1 MTSIALLIGGI
12 VLVVAG
18 AELLLD
24 GLLGVA
30 ARLGVSAFV
39 LTVLFSGFELENLA
53 AGIAANAK
61 GLPGAAAGTFL
72 GGTTFLAL
80 AVAGGGALI
89 APIRAKLPRGVL
101 AWTAVSPLP
110 LLAVAVDGRI
120 SRPEGA
126 LLLTWAVIALGA
138 IAREGRSLQD
148 PQAPGA
154 PGAKRRAVMRLVAG
168 LAILTGGGVVLG
180 DGIRRA
186 VSQLGV
192 SPSLLGNT
200 AVAAS
205 IEAEELGRVAV
216 PSRRGRGE
224 LAVANIT
231 GTLVHFTALNA
242 GIIAL
247 VKPLRLDAISVDLHL
262 PVAVG
267 ATLALCGLLAITGQV
282 TRRTGAVLCVL
293 YLGYLAAAITLS

>member
-1 MTSIALLIGGI
+1 MTSLALLIAGI
-12 VLVVAG
+12 VLVIAG

-30 ARLGVSAFV
+30 ARFHVSPFV
-39 LTVLFSGFELENLA
+39 LTVLISGFELENLA

-61 GLPGAAAGTFL
+61 GLPDAAAGTFL

-80 AVAGGGALI
+80 GVAGGAALI
-89 APIRAKLPRGVL
+89 APIQARLPWAVL
-101 AWTAVSPLP
+101 AWTAVSPVP
-110 LLAVAVDGRI
+110 LLLVAADGSI

-126 LLLTWAVIALGA
+126 ALLAWSLLALGA
-138 IAREGRSLQD
+138 IARAGRSLKDTQG
-148 PQAPGA
+148 PSP
-154 PGAKRRAVMRLVAG
+154 KRWTGLRLLAG
-168 LAILTGGGVVLG
+168 LGVLTGGGAVLG
-180 DGIRRA
+180 EGVRRA

-200 AVAAS
+200 ALAAS

-216 PSRRGRGE
+216 PTRRGRGD
-224 LAVANIT
+224 LAVANIA
-231 GTLVHFTALNA
+231 GTIVHFTALNA

-247 VKPLRLDAISVDLHL
+247 VKPLRLDAISVHLHL

-267 ATLALCGLLAITGQV
+267 ATLALCVLLATAGQIT
-282 TRRTGAVLCVL
+282 RLTGAVMCLL
-293 YLGYLAAAITLS
+293 YLGYVAAAIILS

>member
-1 MTSIALLIGGI
+1 VTALALLIAGI

-30 ARLGVSAFV
+30 GRLGVSSFV

-89 APIRAKLPRGVL
+89 APIQAKLPRGVL

-110 LLAVAVDGRI
+110 LVLVAFDGRI

-126 LLLTWAVIALGA
+126 LLLIWSVIALGA
-138 IAREGRSLQD
+138 IARAGRSLPD

-154 PGAKRRAVMRLVAG
+154 KRRPVMRLIAG

-180 DGIRRA
+180 DGIRRV

-205 IEAEELGRVAV
+205 IEAEELGRVAI

-224 LAVANIT
+224 LAVANIA

-247 VKPLRLDAISVDLHL
+247 VKPLRLDAISVQLHL

-267 ATLALCGLLAITGQV
+267 ATLAFCGLLAVTGQV
-282 TRRTGAVLCVL
+282 THRTGAVLCVL

>member
-1 MTSIALLIGGI
+1 VTSLALLIAGI

-30 ARLGVSAFV
+30 ARLDMSPFV

-89 APIRAKLPRGVL
+89 TPIRAGLPRGVL

-110 LLAVAVDGRI
+110 LLLVAVDGRI

-126 LLLTWAVIALGA
+126 LLLVWSLVALGA
-138 IAREGRSLQD
+138 IARAGRSREDAQTPSL
-148 PQAPGA
+148 
-154 PGAKRRAVMRLVAG
+154 KRWPALRLIAG
-168 LAILTGGGVVLG
+168 LAVLTGGGAVLG
-180 DGIRRA
+180 EGIRRA

-205 IEAEELGRVAV
+205 IEAEELGRVAI
-216 PSRRGRGE
+216 PSRRGRAD
-224 LAVANIT
+224 LAVANIA
-231 GTLVHFTALNA
+231 GTIVHFTALNA

-247 VKPLRLDAISVDLHL
+247 VKPLRLDAISVRLHL

-267 ATLALCGLLAITGQV
+267 ATLALCMLLATAGQIT
-282 TRRTGAVLCVL
+282 RMTGAIMCLL
-293 YLGYLAAAITLS
+293 YLGYVAAAITLS

>member
-1 MTSIALLIGGI
+1 VTALALLIAGI

-30 ARLGVSAFV
+30 GRLGVSPFV

-89 APIRAKLPRGVL
+89 APIQAKLPRGVL

-110 LLAVAVDGRI
+110 LVLVAVDGRI
-120 SRPEGA
+120 SRSEGA
-126 LLLTWAVIALGA
+126 LLLIWSVIALGA
-138 IAREGRSLQD
+138 IARRGRSLPD
-148 PQAPGA
+148 PQAPD
-154 PGAKRRAVMRLVAG
+154 AKRRPVMRLIAG
-168 LAILTGGGVVLG
+168 LAMLTGGGVLLG

-224 LAVANIT
+224 LAVANIA

-247 VKPLRLDAISVDLHL
+247 VKPLRLDAISVHLHL

-267 ATLALCGLLAITGQV
+267 ATLAFCGLLAITGQV